1 MNRWATVLSTAV
13 AVAASICAGTA
24 FASTSGEA
32 ALARFSAA
40 WDKVNTYAC
49 TITAREVSG
58 SRVQDR
64 VYQMWFRKPHMSRM
78 NITDG
83 DGHGSTVVWDG
94 SDKVYGH
101 RGGLFAM
108 VKMHL
113 DLHDR
118 MATTVR
124 GTTVA
129 EASFGALLDHIKG
142 LKGAT
147 IDAVADAERTRIT
160 VSVADASADNN
171 VTKELMVLG
180 PNNLPVEYDQW
191 EGDNQVK
198 HITYSE
204 VKLNVDIPDSV
215 FTL

>member
-1 MNRWATVLSTAV
+1 MNRWAIGLSA
-13 AVAASICAGTA
+13 AIAAAASMCAGTA
-24 FASTSGEA
+24 FASKSGGV

-40 WDKVNTYAC
+40 WDQVNTYAC

-78 NITDG
+78 DITGG
-83 DGHGSTVVWDG
+83 DGRGSAVVWDG
-94 SDKVYGH
+94 GDKVYGH
-101 RGGLFAM
+101 QGGFLAM
-108 VKMHL
+108 FKKHL

-118 MATTVR
+118 LATTVR

-147 IDAVADAERTRIT
+147 VDAVADTDKTRIT
-160 VSVADASADNN
+160 ISVTDPSADNN

-180 PNNLPVEYDQW
+180 SNNLPVEYDQW
-191 EGDNQVK
+191 EGDAQVK